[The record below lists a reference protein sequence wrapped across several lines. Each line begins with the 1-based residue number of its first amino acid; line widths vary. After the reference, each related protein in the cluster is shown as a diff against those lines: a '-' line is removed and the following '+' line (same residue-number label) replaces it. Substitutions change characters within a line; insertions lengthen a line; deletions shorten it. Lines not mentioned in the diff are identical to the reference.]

1 MRGGFQYQTQ
11 LVQDGW
17 MGMPREMEDIEKRK
31 GRAMGR
37 DAGPTHS
44 DIAQGSTVNSSH
56 LELFR
61 TGSPHAVICPQHCH
75 QRLLIRG
82 KLEMH
87 QENGNFSLQVSIQL
101 QNSKIFCADRVL
113 KLHSIFFSTNRMLKV
128 CIINQGNIGF
138 SLHLRKYQYLFAY

>member
-1 MRGGFQYQTQ
+1 
-11 LVQDGW
+11 
-17 MGMPREMEDIEKRK
+17 MGMPREMEDIEK

-37 DAGPTHS
+37 DAGPAHS

-113 KLHSIFFSTNRMLKV
+113 KLHSIFFSTNGSHININTESVYNKPGEYRLYFAFEEIPVHV
-128 CIINQGNIGF
+128 CLLGPKRLIQ
-138 SLHLRKYQYLFAY
+138 LPV

>member
-1 MRGGFQYQTQ
+1 
-11 LVQDGW
+11 

-61 TGSPHAVICPQHCH
+61 TGSPHAVICPQPCH

-87 QENGNFSLQVSIQL
+87 QENGNFSLKVSIQL
-101 QNSKIFCADRVL
+101 QNSKVFCADRVL
-113 KLHSIFFSTNRMLKV
+113 KLHSIVTSEVILILMLKV
-128 CIINQGNIGF
+128 YIINQGNIDF
-138 SLHLRKYQYLFAY
+138 SLHLRKYQYPSAY